1 MTVRP
6 VVRLPEAVLTA
17 VAKPVDL
24 IDDGAR
30 QLAADLID
38 TMRASP
44 GCVGLAAPQIGVG
57 LRAFSV
63 DVTGHRKARSCH
75 GEFVLF
81 NPEILVADGPITGR
95 EGCMSVPDLTGDVAR
110 ATHPGWWRGLTPAGA
125 ERVLEVDAFEARA
138 VLHEID
144 HLDGLTFLDVARRRA
159 RRRLPAQGLPDEPG
173 ADRRPA
179 PTRSSPSDSI
189 GPTAAENVRD
199 GEGQEGIER
208 HVKSCRTPH
217 LLSIVGAR
225 RR

>member
-1 MTVRP
+1 MAVRP
-6 VVRLPEAVLTA
+6 VVRLPEEVLTT
-17 VAKPVDL
+17 VSKPVAL
-24 IDDGAR
+24 IDESAR

-44 GCVGLAAPQIGVG
+44 ACVGLAAPQIGVG

-110 ATHPGWWRGLTPAGA
+110 PTHLVVRGLTPEGS
-125 ERVLEVDAFEARA
+125 ERLLEVDDFEARA

-144 HLDGLTFLDVARRRA
+144 HLDGLTFLDRVV
-159 RRRLPAQGLPDEPG
+159 GH
-173 ADRRPA
+173 
-179 PTRSSPSDSI
+179 DS
-189 GPTAAENVRD
+189 VFQRKVY
-199 GEGQEGIER
+199 R
-208 HVKSCRTPH
+208 
-217 LLSIVGAR
+217 
-225 RR
+225 